1 MSTPES
7 QSNEILFISDLHLS
21 PEYPATVQR
30 FLNFL
35 NNRARQAD
43 AIFIL
48 GDLFDAWLGDDDN
61 EAPYQDI
68 RVQIGMLTS
77 SGTEVLIQHGNRD
90 FLLGDD
96 FCRHTGTQLV
106 PDEMGVDLFGTKTL
120 LMHGDTLCTD
130 DTGYLKAREYLRS
143 DAFANDFLGRKLE
156 ERKVIAADY
165 RKQSGE
171 ATSLLPGDIMDV
183 NQSAVESVMNK
194 HDVTRLIHG
203 HTHRQAR
210 HQFEINGKTCERIVL
225 GEWHSDQGMALSVSQ
240 DGIEELLL

>member
-7 QSNEILFISDLHLS
+7 QSGEILFISDLHLS

-30 FLNFL
+30 FLDFL
-35 NNRARQAD
+35 NNRAPQAS

-48 GDLFDAWLGDDDN
+48 GDLFDAWIGDDNN

-68 RVQIGMLTS
+68 RVQIGLLTS

-96 FCRHTGTQLV
+96 FCRHTGTQLI
-106 PDEMGVDLFGTKTL
+106 PDEMVVDLFGTKTL

-143 DAFANDFLGRKLE
+143 DDFANDFLGRKLE

-194 HDVTRLIHG
+194 HGVTRLIHG
-203 HTHRQAR
+203 HTHRQAK
-210 HQFEINGKTCERIVL
+210 HKFELNDKPHERIVL
-225 GEWHSDQGMALSVSQ
+225 GEWHADHGMALSVSQ
-240 DGIEELLL
+240 EGIEELVL